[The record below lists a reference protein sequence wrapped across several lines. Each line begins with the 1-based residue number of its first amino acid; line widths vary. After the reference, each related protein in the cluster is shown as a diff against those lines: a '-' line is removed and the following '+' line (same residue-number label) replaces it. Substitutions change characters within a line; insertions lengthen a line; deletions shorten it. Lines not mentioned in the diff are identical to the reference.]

1 MEQAIDQ
8 PDFLEV
14 ASGLRVAADHLERC
28 RNLPAEDDGARM
40 AHTLQ
45 TMLERIDAMER
56 NMNRRFDQVERR
68 MDGFDRKQD
77 DFDRKLTVSN
87 KNLMARLQNSIVVH
101 DNVALAPLYSVI
113 TGEVMERCPST
124 LADLERMSHQ
134 EVADLLRHSD
144 EPVPRTIDQRRRQL
158 RHAFGVRT
166 KAD

>member
-77 DFDRKLTVSN
+77 DFDRKLTVS
-87 KNLMARLQNSIVVH
+87 
-101 DNVALAPLYSVI
+101 
-113 TGEVMERCPST
+113 
-124 LADLERMSHQ
+124 
-134 EVADLLRHSD
+134 
-144 EPVPRTIDQRRRQL
+144 
-158 RHAFGVRT
+158 
-166 KAD
+166 

>member
-124 LADLERMSHQ
+124 LADLERMSPCAKDHRP
-134 EVADLLRHSD
+134 EETAVETRFWCKD
-144 EPVPRTIDQRRRQL
+144 EGGLTLIIESEHDF
-158 RHAFGVRT
+158 H
-166 KAD
+166 